1 MLPHDWA
8 DVLNRIGLI
17 LGFRLVLVRCTGV
30 YRGTT
35 FEGVG
40 GGLRIRVAQPFN
52 RVEHGICVGHLWTHS
67 LFRLLGCAGRP
78 ILSKAAALF
87 FLGNSSRRSALRKF
101 VFGQAPQ
108 VSIGLSE

>member
-1 MLPHDWA
+1 M
-8 DVLNRIGLI
+8 
-17 LGFRLVLVRCTGV
+17 
-30 YRGTT
+30 
-35 FEGVG
+35 G

-52 RVEHGICVGHLWTHS
+52 RVEHGICVGHLWTLS

-87 FLGNSSRRSALRKF
+87 FLGSSSRRSALRKF

-108 VSIGLSE
+108 VTIGFLSNDGERRKHALLLGALLFTVSTILQLAATFAVPN